1 MKKFKFFSL
10 IFTLLP
16 LGFAISTARAQDEM
30 PPEDDDAP
38 PPIER
43 QRPPQNRRP
52 ELLRALN
59 LSPRQIQQI
68 RRVNQSQRAAR
79 QEAQYRLREANRALD
94 EAIYADAPDEN
105 LVRERMKQVQTAQAE
120 LIKLRTATEF
130 AIRQILTPE
139 QLAKFRQLRL
149 MFMRRLENNWR
160 RNAAPLEQNPA
171 PESKPVNHLNK
182 QKSGGLRRSKRR
194 F

>member
-30 PPEDDDAP
+30 PPEDDDA

-149 MFMRRLENNWR
+149 MFMRRLENNFPR
-160 RNAAPLEQNPA
+160 SPA
-171 PESKPVNHLNK
+171 PPAQNFTPEAKPVNNLNK
-182 QKSGGLRRSKRR
+182 PKSGGLRRSKRR